1 MIVNKKK
8 RKSWSPELLSALYL
22 MHFMADVWTDEYTD
36 NLNPFNHL
44 VYVLYMQIYAL
55 TIGIY
60 MEYLYV

>member
-1 MIVNKKK
+1 
-8 RKSWSPELLSALYL
+8 
-22 MHFMADVWTDEYTD
+22 MADVWTDEYTD